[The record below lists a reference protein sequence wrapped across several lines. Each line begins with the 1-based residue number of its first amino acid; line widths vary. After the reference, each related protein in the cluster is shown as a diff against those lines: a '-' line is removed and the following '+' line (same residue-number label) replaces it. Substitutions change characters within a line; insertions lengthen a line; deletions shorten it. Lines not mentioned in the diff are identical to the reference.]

1 MLNIRT
7 ALLVGFFILAM
18 TGCSKSQNVLDED
31 TYTIIGEAQ
40 KGNSIFPSD
49 ILQDITKMVLWE
61 YDDVYYEISNSDVL
75 LEVGSSL
82 LGLDYIEIENP
93 WLEGGK
99 FLNIYS
105 GENIYEIWISS
116 DVISFDNKVYHVS
129 EESLGKQLLEIF
141 IENGQKRNNKNVK

>member
-7 ALLVGFFILAM
+7 ALLVGIFILAM
-18 TGCSKSQNVLDED
+18 TGCSKSQDVLDED